1 MQCKFDDGFRC
12 GYDIG
17 SGDSEFQWVRNT
29 GQTPSLDTGPTV
41 DGTNFS
47 PQGIYKSAA
56 KESTWLAFC
65 YIISTFSKSTV
76 ASGLNKII
84 QVCNRNNCA
93 KIFL

>member
-17 SGDSEFQWVRNT
+17 SGDSEFQWIRNT

-47 PQGIYKSAA
+47 PQGTNVQPKNLLG
-56 KESTWLAFC
+56 WLC
-65 YIISTFSKSTV
+65 YIISTFFEIDCHIWIK
-76 ASGLNKII
+76 
-84 QVCNRNNCA
+84 
-93 KIFL
+93 